1 MSLGYSVARVH
12 PGGWYAGVFPGG
24 FTDAVTGIHI
34 PGPIVEVDELRRPTK
49 IVSMPA
55 PVQIAHRRTI
65 QRIDDHGKLITEE
78 VAMDYSTDEHPSVLD
93 GLHLA
98 LGCGVIREVSEDELK
113 RRYPDAFAD
122 KREDRVYDPTPKAVS
137 MTELLDQFYAAAERS
152 NDRAADADAA
162 RREADA
168 ALSGKSR

>member
-1 MSLGYSVARVH
+1 MSLGYTVARVRPGSWMQGCF
-12 PGGWYAGVFPGG
+12 PGGWSC
-24 FTDAVTGIHI
+24 AVTGIHI
-34 PGPIVEVDELRRPTK
+34 PGPIVEVDELRRPIK

-55 PVQIAHRRTI
+55 PVQIPHKRTI
-65 QRIDDHGKLITEE
+65 QRIDERGKLVTEE
-78 VAMDYSTDEHPSVLD
+78 VPMDFSSDENPSVLD

-98 LGCGVIREVSEDELK
+98 LACGVIREVSEEELK
-113 RRYPDAFAD
+113 RRYTDAFAD
-122 KREDRVYDPTPKAVS
+122 KREDSVYDPSPKTVS
-137 MTELLDQFYAAAERS
+137 MTELLEQFYAAAERS